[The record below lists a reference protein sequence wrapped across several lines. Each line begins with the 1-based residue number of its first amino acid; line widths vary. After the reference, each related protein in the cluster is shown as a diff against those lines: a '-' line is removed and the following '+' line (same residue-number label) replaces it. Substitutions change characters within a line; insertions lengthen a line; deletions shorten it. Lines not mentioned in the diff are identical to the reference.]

1 MSRHPGLSRKF
12 IIGVS
17 AITLVVL
24 VTGLILTLWVGQVLR
39 EVVTDQFNDQQ
50 LSVARG
56 AKHLVERELNE
67 LRKTL
72 VALARNLAES
82 PGTSSTFSEAELK
95 LFSQIVLN
103 GVRKVELIDV
113 KSRKKWVYLSYRRTA
128 MEERLD
134 E

>member
-56 AKHLVERELNE
+56 
-67 LRKTL
+67 
-72 VALARNLAES
+72 RNIS
-82 PGTSSTFSEAELK
+82 
-95 LFSQIVLN
+95 
-103 GVRKVELIDV
+103 
-113 KSRKKWVYLSYRRTA
+113 
-128 MEERLD
+128 
-134 E
+134 